1 MTKVN
6 YDAISRIYDDV
17 RAADVDLLNQFFA
30 EVEIGPVTCILD
42 IGCGTGNHTDILQRI
57 SGARVSGVEPS
68 AGMLDKARA
77 KNSAVDFQQGD
88 AAHIP
93 FDSASFDFAYMTDV
107 IHHVPDIG
115 AMFREIT
122 RVLRPGGKLCI
133 ATQSHD
139 QIGRR
144 PIVRFFP
151 GTAAVDRA
159 RYPDIDVII
168 RAGEGGRLRFLK
180 TAVLYENQPV
190 LLGDLFLEL
199 ARKKGYSMLHL
210 ITADEYEAGLRALE
224 AALAKG
230 PIEARAAG
238 ETLVWMGKAD

>member
-42 IGCGTGNHTDILQRI
+42 IGCGTGNHTNILQRI

-133 ATQSHD
+133 VTQSHD
-139 QIGRR
+139 QIARR
-144 PIVRFFP
+144 PIARFFP
-151 GTAAVDRA
+151 GTVRVDQA
-159 RYPDIDVII
+159 RYPDIDRIVEIGQ
-168 RAGEGGRLRFLK
+168 AQGLAFLK
-180 TAVLYENQPV
+180 ADFVYEGEPRPV
-190 LLGDLFLEL
+190 DADFLEL
-199 ARKKGYSMLHL
+199 VRKRGYSMLHL
-210 ITADEYEAGLRALE
+210 IDESEYHAGLREVEQVVANGGITL
-224 AALAKG
+224 
-230 PIEARAAG
+230 PAAG
-238 ETLVWMGKAD
+238 ETLVWLRKG